1 MAQDVEKKLD
11 ECLKILRWA
20 KGVDK
25 HHIYLMFR
33 SVVLA
38 KVNYAPFVDMCESSQ
53 AEYDNIDRKIVDFI

>member
-1 MAQDVEKKLD
+1 MRDGSRNLAQDVEMKLD
-11 ECLKILRWA
+11 ECLRILRWA

-38 KVNYAPFVDMCESSQ
+38 KVNYAPFVDMCENS
-53 AEYDNIDRKIVDFI
+53 